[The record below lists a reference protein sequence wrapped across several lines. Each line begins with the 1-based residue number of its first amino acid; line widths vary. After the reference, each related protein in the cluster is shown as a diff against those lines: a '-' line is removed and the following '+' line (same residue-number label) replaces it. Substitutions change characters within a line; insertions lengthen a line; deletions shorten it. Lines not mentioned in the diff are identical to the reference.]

1 MGSPLETPVA
11 SPPAG
16 GASGGS
22 FDEGHAGTQG
32 RRSPQAR
39 LEGDFC
45 GPRVSGARKTGGRFP
60 VPVPIEISR
69 GGPKNGPGFRPPQIS
84 LQSVFFLARPQAK
97 ATLQWNNFL
106 ESRCEPPRTVLRI
119 NMDETS
125 VKLWQGGLRGCIAQ
139 GGGQAAGAPLE
150 QAVSLRSRRAALS
163 LVCFVCDDPV
173 AQRLL
178 PQVIVGNEKVLA
190 ASVAQEFQ
198 DAHHGN
204 IYLLRRKSAWVN
216 GGTLR
221 CIIQLLAAAVEPLQA
236 SRHIILSMDA
246 CPVHLVPSVL
256 RSVAKGGMHF
266 LLIAAKMTKW
276 MQPCDVAVFAP
287 LKHRLRQLYGA
298 AQIEARAAE
307 LPPKAVLHLIATAV
321 DEVVTGKNWA
331 PAFRRCGLQGGWPT
345 STRFL
350 QALGSMAGRQ
360 ESSDLPSLAQ
370 LQTLFPRGRDIPLDA
385 LFATCLRPLGRA
397 EALPGRPGRPSSAA
411 APDPAGASRSPWLG
425 RTRSTSALALEVD
438 EPVASAGPSAAPS
451 APSAP
456 QRPRD
461 TVPWARP
468 LLVPWPLSTPR

>member
-1 MGSPLETPVA
+1 
-11 SPPAG
+11 
-16 GASGGS
+16 
-22 FDEGHAGTQG
+22 
-32 RRSPQAR
+32 
-39 LEGDFC
+39 
-45 GPRVSGARKTGGRFP
+45 
-60 VPVPIEISR
+60 
-69 GGPKNGPGFRPPQIS
+69 
-84 LQSVFFLARPQAK
+84 
-97 ATLQWNNFL
+97 
-106 ESRCEPPRTVLRI
+106 
-119 NMDETS
+119 MDETS

-139 GGGQAAGAPLE
+139 GGDEAAGAPME
-150 QAVSLRSRRAALS
+150 QAVSLRSRRAAIS

-178 PQVIVGNEKVLA
+178 PQVIVGNERVLA

-198 DAHHGN
+198 DSYHGN
-204 IYLLRRKSAWVN
+204 LYLLRRKSAWVN
-216 GGTLR
+216 GGTLCR
-221 CIIQLLAAAVEPLQA
+221 IIQLLAAAVEPLLA

-256 RSVAKGGMHF
+256 RSVASGGMHF

-298 AQIEARAAE
+298 AQVEARAAE
-307 LPPKAVLHLIATAV
+307 LSPKAVLQLIATAV
-321 DEVVTGKNWA
+321 DEVVTGRDWA

-350 QALGSMAGRQ
+350 QALGSLARGP

-385 LFATCLRPLGRA
+385 LFATCLRPPGRA
-397 EALPGRPGRPSSAA
+397 EALPGRPRRPSSAA
-411 APDPAGASRSPWLG
+411 APDPACASTRPWLG
-425 RTRSTSALALEVD
+425 RTRSTSGLSLEVD
-438 EPVASAGPSAAPS
+438 EPVASSGPSASPS

-461 TVPWARP
+461 TIAWARP
-468 LLVPWPLSTPR
+468 LLVPWPPSTPR